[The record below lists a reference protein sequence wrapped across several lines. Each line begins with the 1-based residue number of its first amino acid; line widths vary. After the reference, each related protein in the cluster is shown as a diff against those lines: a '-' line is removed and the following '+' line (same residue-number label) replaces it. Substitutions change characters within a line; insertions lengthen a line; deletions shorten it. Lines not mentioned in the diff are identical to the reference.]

1 MNFIRSPKFALS
13 LIMISALVLTILF
26 FTTDPQSARLLGV
39 LVVIVALYGVF
50 WGIILLFS
58 DLIMRKKRK
67 QKMIDV
73 ALQRESNYQLAEISA
88 VLALAPVLI
97 IVLNSL
103 GSIGVV
109 ELALI
114 VGFECVVIFLIR
126 KKK

>member
-13 LIMISALVLTILF
+13 LVSVSVLVLLVLF
-26 FTTDPQSARLLGV
+26 FTTNPQSARLLGV
-39 LVVIVALYGVF
+39 LVVVVALYGVF
-50 WGIILLFS
+50 WGVILLFS
-58 DLIMRKKRK
+58 DIIMRKKRK
-67 QKMIDV
+67 QKAINKL
-73 ALQRESNYQLAEISA
+73 LQRESNYQLAEISA

-114 VGFECVVIFLIR
+114 IGFECIVIFLIR